1 MPNVGYVYLGEAAG
15 ARIIRADVGFSQVGD
30 PYNLDAETWSDRPL
44 GDAGEVDFRW
54 VMALVKHT
62 QGYNLQIQPFVDGDP
77 VGLPTAF
84 SAGPP
89 PGTRMEAIDRLFVW
103 VQKRGNRVD
112 VQLTTLQVL
121 GYTEL
126 VDIVYGYLPIKEG
139 P

>member
-15 ARIIRADVGFSQVGD
+15 ARIIRADVGFGQVGD
-30 PYNLDAETWSDRPL
+30 PYQMDALSWSDRPL

-54 VMALVKHT
+54 AMALVKHQ
-62 QGYNLQIQPFVDGDP
+62 QGYNLSLQPFVDGDP
-77 VGLPTAF
+77 AGGPFNF

-89 PGTRMEAIDRLFVW
+89 PGSRIEAVDRLLFW
-103 VQKRGNRVD
+103 ILRRGNRLD
-112 VQLTTLQVL
+112 VQLTTLAVL

-126 VDIVYGYLPIKEG
+126 VDIVYGWLPIKEG